1 MNQQATKF
9 LAASLVFFVA
19 TAAQKL
25 SAFRAGDAHAQNSA
39 ASAQFHFGGDVAE
52 IPARFVDY
60 LVFLPARVNQSQ
72 PSLFQLDTTAAA
84 SSVDSGRAAELG
96 IAASRS
102 PVLNM
107 SGVDFSLGTLTESSK
122 KDFGSQVGRAYEG
135 TLGKDFLDGSIV
147 EINYARQTVRLYDP
161 AAYKYSGSGKSLHLA
176 FVAGL
181 PVVRARLAMTETKAA
196 EGDFVL
202 NTAVDASVIVAKK
215 FSEGHKLGPH
225 GKTVHS
231 VDFLPNDGAVL
242 SRAREFDVASFPV
255 AEPIVVFSHGGSLA
269 DTDGHIAGE
278 IGGGLLRRFIVTLD
292 YPHQQV
298 YFDASSDIR
307 ADEVE
312 DMSGI
317 VISAGGPDLKR
328 FEVTQVWPG
337 TPGADA
343 KIQKGDVIAGINDEA
358 AADMSLAEIR
368 RLFRQPAV
376 KYKVLLQRGSQTVT
390 LNLPMRRQLGY

>member
-1 MNQQATKF
+1 MERRAARF
-9 LAASLVFFVA
+9 SVALLVLLASLAAWQ
-19 TAAQKL
+19 AA
-25 SAFRAGDAHAQNSA
+25 AVRASDAPVQQPPAL
-39 ASAQFHFGGDVAE
+39 AQFHFGGNAAE

-60 LVFLPARVNQSQ
+60 LVFLPAGVNQSQ

-84 SSVDSGRAAELG
+84 STIDSVRAAELG
-96 IAASRS
+96 ITASQS

-107 SGVDFSLGTLTESSK
+107 SGVDVSLASLTEASK
-122 KDFGSQVGRAYEG
+122 KEFGTQVGRAFEG
-135 TLGKDFLDGSIV
+135 ALGTDFLGGTVV

-161 AAYKYSGSGKSLHLA
+161 ATYKYSGRGKSLHLA

-181 PVVRARLAMTETKAA
+181 PVVHARLSMAETKAA

-202 NTAVDASVIVAKK
+202 NTALDASVIVSQK
-215 FSEGHKLGPH
+215 FAQAHKMPSH
-225 GKTVHS
+225 VKTIHS
-231 VDFLPNDGAVL
+231 VDFLPDSGAML
-242 SRAREFDVASFPV
+242 ARAREFEIGTLPV
-255 AEPIVVFSHGGSLA
+255 AEPIVVFSHGNSLA
-269 DTDGHIAGE
+269 DSDPHLAGE
-278 IGGGLLRRFIVTLD
+278 IGGGMLRRFIVTLD
-292 YPHQQV
+292 YPHQQI
-298 YFDASSDIR
+298 YLDASSDIR

-317 VISAGGPDLKR
+317 AISAGGPDLKR

-337 TPGADA
+337 TAGADA

-376 KYKVLLQRGSQTVT
+376 KYKLLLQRGTQTVT
-390 LNLPMRRQLGY
+390 VNLQMRRQLGY

>member
-1 MNQQATKF
+1 MKRGTTEF
-9 LAASLVFFVA
+9 LAALLLVFASLAVRA
-19 TAAQKL
+19 SDAPAQQPAAL
-25 SAFRAGDAHAQNSA
+25 
-39 ASAQFHFGGDVAE
+39 AQFHLGGNAAE

-60 LVFLPARVNQSQ
+60 LVFLPAGVNQSQ
-72 PSLFQLDTTAAA
+72 PSLFELDSTAAA
-84 SSVDSGRAAELG
+84 STIDSVRAAELG
-96 IAASRS
+96 ITNVQS

-107 SGVDFSLGTLTESSK
+107 SGVDFSLASLTEASK

-135 TLGKDFLDGSIV
+135 TLGADFLSGTVV
-147 EINYARQTVRLYDP
+147 EINYSRQTVRLYDP
-161 AAYKYSGSGKSLHLA
+161 AAYQYSGRGKSVHLTL
-176 FVAGL
+176 VAGL
-181 PVVRARLAMTETKAA
+181 PVVHASLVLTGGKPV

-202 NTAVDASVIVAKK
+202 NTALDSSVVISQK
-215 FSEGHKLGPH
+215 FAQSHKLLSHVKAIHSTDFHPESE
-225 GKTVHS
+225 TV
-231 VDFLPNDGAVL
+231 LA
-242 SRAREFDVASFPV
+242 RAREFEIGPYPV
-255 AEPIVVFSHGGSLA
+255 AEPIVVFSRGNSLA
-269 DTDGHIAGE
+269 DSDPHLAGE
-278 IGGGLLRRFIVTLD
+278 IGGGMLRRFIVTLD

-298 YFDASSDIR
+298 IFDPSSDIR

-317 VISAGGPDLKR
+317 AISAGGPDLKR

-376 KYKVLLQRGSQTVT
+376 KYKVLLLRGTQTVT
-390 LNLPMRRQLGY
+390 VNLQMRRQLRY